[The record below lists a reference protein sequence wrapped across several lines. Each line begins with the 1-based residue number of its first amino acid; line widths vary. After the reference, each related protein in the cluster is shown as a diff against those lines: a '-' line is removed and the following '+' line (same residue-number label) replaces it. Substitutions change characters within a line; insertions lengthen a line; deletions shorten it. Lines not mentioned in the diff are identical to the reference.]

1 MSVKIAITGGI
12 GSGKSVVSHI
22 FRSMGIP
29 VYDSDSRARGLM
41 CTDAVIRRD
50 LVALLGSEV
59 YQPDGSL
66 DKVLLA
72 HYLFASPAHVRE
84 INAIVH
90 PRVRGDFQIW
100 AGRQQMG
107 NRVVAM
113 ESAILYEAS
122 FEREVDQVWL
132 VTAPL
137 ELRLQRAV
145 SRDGST
151 PQKVRERMA
160 HQLSEEELRSR
171 ADLILENDGCK
182 ALLPQVLYSL
192 VDRAGWRVS

>member
-29 VYDSDSRARGLM
+29 VYDSDSRARELM
-41 CTDAVIRRD
+41 CTDTAIRKD
-50 LVALLGSEV
+50 LVALLGNEV
-59 YQPDGSL
+59 YQSDGSL
-66 DKVLLA
+66 NKVLLA

-84 INAIVH
+84 INTIVH
-90 PRVRGDFQIW
+90 PRVRTDFQTW
-100 AGRQQMG
+100 VSRQQIG
-107 NRVVAM
+107 NTVVAM
-113 ESAILYEAS
+113 ESAILYEAF

-132 VTAPL
+132 VAAPL

-160 HQLSEEELRSR
+160 HQLPEEELRSR
-171 ADLILENDGCK
+171 ADVILENDGCK
-182 ALLPQVLYSL
+182 ALLPQVLFSL
-192 VDRAGWRVS
+192 ADRAGWRVS